1 MSNYYYAQQGYSQP
15 GRPLST
21 GQYSASGHERPPP
34 SYQFAGDES
43 VEYLEAEDERASD
56 GFEYVYPGDH
66 SGGPSN
72 TSPQRKQS
80 RSMNGH
86 NNAGSNDNQ
95 YLTPGGAGVG
105 AGSNAYRRPSEF
117 DSPSVYTDPY
127 DWQSNGGH
135 STAYTVTPNPQAP
148 SEFLDHDPYDGNRQ
162 RHTQQGSQDLYRK
175 DTLRPGDSISVY
187 NVPAPA
193 PRATAGYAGGGWAG
207 SDGHG
212 YAHNGGDDYDEDGYK
227 AYTDGRHNRQ
237 DTSMSGAG
245 YAYPVTAAAPYTN
258 AADFYSYGNGPPPVT
273 QRMDFA
279 DDEYD
284 QDRRLKHASYYD
296 DGGKDE
302 YGMQQHQQQQQ
313 QPPPGL
319 FSNQMPM
326 PGSDAEAAGGGGG
339 GGGLSGKSGFDDH
352 EDGSKRGLL
361 GLKRD
366 PLDTQIEKR
375 RRGIGRQRW
384 PIVSWIL
391 SVAFVAVFIVGLIK
405 AKKETGQAVQTKP
418 YVNPMLGPSSQ
429 FQISFGA
436 RFVPCMRKVPAVPTT
451 LKLPCLKDSTKA
463 TVTTD
468 QACELWEICGLKDA
482 NSVGQAYRFVTPIF
496 LHAGFV
502 HIIFNLL
509 VQLTLCS
516 QIEKL
521 LGSVFFVIIYI
532 AGGIGGNLL
541 GGNFG
546 LVATP
551 SVGASGSIYTCIS
564 VEIVDLVYNW
574 KYEYRA
580 KTRLVTSIL
589 FTIIGLAVGLL
600 PGLDNFAHIGGLAVG
615 ILGGLLFA
623 PAIHTTRTHRITV
636 WVLRVAALAALV
648 GFFVA
653 LTTNFYN
660 SDEPTKACTWCRYL
674 SCLPTFKQCQNNG
687 LTMTNASS
695 GTSRRDLFL
704 L

>member
-1 MSNYYYAQQGYSQP
+1 MADYYHSQRDYAQSRAPSHYQG
-15 GRPLST
+15 
-21 GQYSASGHERPPP
+21 SAAPPP
-34 SYQFAGDES
+34 AYQYTGGDDS
-43 VEYLEAEDERASD
+43 LEYMDDRNTHAQEEE
-56 GFEYVYPGDH
+56 GFEYVYPTATGT
-66 SGGPSN
+66 S
-72 TSPQRKQS
+72 TSPQRRQS
-80 RSMNGH
+80 KMSHQAHSNNGH
-86 NNAGSNDNQ
+86 LAVS
-95 YLTPGGAGVG
+95 GAGVG

-127 DWQSNGGH
+127 EWQSNAGR
-135 STAYTVTPNPQAP
+135 SNANTVTPNPQAGP
-148 SEFLDHDPYDGNRQ
+148 EYLDQDPYHGG
-162 RHTQQGSQDLYRK
+162 HAATGSQDLYRK
-175 DTLRPGDSISVY
+175 DTLRPGDSISVC
-187 NVPAPA
+187 NVPAPVA
-193 PRATAGYAGGGWAG
+193 RGTTAHQGG
-207 SDGHG
+207 SDYRHVNQ
-212 YAHNGGDDYDEDGYK
+212 HDDYYDEDADGYQSYN
-227 AYTDGRHNRQ
+227 AGDRHNRQ
-237 DTSMSGAG
+237 ESSMSGAG
-245 YAYPVTAAAPYTN
+245 YAYPMGAAAPYHFQN
-258 AADFYSYGNGPPPVT
+258 GSGYYPSGNGAPT
-273 QRMDFA
+273 HMDYA

-296 DGGKDE
+296 DYKSQDGHTYSTHDAPNTRGGD
-302 YGMQQHQQQQQ
+302 YGGGAA
-313 QPPPGL
+313 PPPGL

-326 PGSDAEAAGGGGG
+326 TMNDAEGAVN
-339 GGGLSGKSGFDDH
+339 GKSTFEGH

-361 GLKRD
+361 GFKTD
-366 PLDTQIEKR
+366 SLDDQIEKR

-384 PIVSWIL
+384 PIVSWVL
-391 SVAFVAVFIVGLIK
+391 SVAFVAVFVVGLIK
-405 AKKETGQAVQTKP
+405 AKQETGQAIQTHP

-451 LKLPCLKDSTKA
+451 LELPCLNASTKA
-463 TVTTD
+463 TVSNSET
-468 QACELWEICGLKDA
+468 CPLWEICGLPDA
-482 NSVGQAYRFVTPIF
+482 NSVGQSWRFVTPIF

-521 LGSVFFVIIYI
+521 LGSFYFVIIYI

-564 VEIVDLVYNW
+564 VELIDLIYNW

-600 PGLDNFAHIGGLAVG
+600 PGLDNFAHLGGLAIG

-623 PAIHTTRTHRITV
+623 PSIHTTKQHRIVT
-636 WVLRVAALAALV
+636 WVLRLAALGLLI

-660 SDEPTKACTWCRYL
+660 SDDPTKACTWCRYL

-687 LTMTNASS
+687 LTTTSTSS
-695 GTSRRDLFL
+695 SSRRDLFL